1 MHSHTVHSDLG
12 LSDHVTEQEDEESSD
27 VGAGCHG
34 NNDDEVIESLYDL
47 DKYDEEKGVCVCVRE
62 IAFLTTHPSLVTSTM
77 HSGESVCGAGMG
89 NSLSGLT
96 YFASNDQDPY
106 ITLKTTVSNL
116 IGR

>member
-1 MHSHTVHSDLG
+1 M
-12 LSDHVTEQEDEESSD
+12 TEQEDEESSD
-27 VGAGCHG
+27 VGAGCRG

-47 DKYDEEKGVCVCVRE
+47 DKYDEEKGVCERE

-77 HSGESVCGAGMG
+77 HTGESVCGAGMG

-116 IGR
+116 IVR